1 MIRYVFSSVLSNSQN
16 RLNFYRFCNETNKFE
31 QYEDALTEDIEK
43 RKAGESV
50 NQRMACFCVV
60 TLTSIH
66 PDLQFTVESQGD
78 IPKERLPTF

>member
-1 MIRYVFSSVLSNSQN
+1 MKIQEV
-16 RLNFYRFCNETNKFE
+16 
-31 QYEDALTEDIEK
+31 EDIEK

-60 TLTSIH
+60 TMNSIH